1 MTEAGKKIVILAV
14 DDTPE
19 NLDVVKGVLGGDFVI
34 KAAINGMI
42 ALKIAEKSPPNL
54 ILLDIQMPGM
64 DGFEVCEQLKSNP
77 ETADIP
83 VIFLTAVEQTTD
95 EAKGF
100 ELGAADYITKPVGGS
115 QDERS
120 LDGKKSAMTFPKY
133 GPINICITV

>member
-1 MTEAGKKIVILAV
+1 MTEADKKAVILAV

-64 DGFEVCEQLKSNP
+64 DGFEVMSRLQAVENTRQ
-77 ETADIP
+77 IP
-83 VIFLTAVEQTTD
+83 VIFLTGESDSEIRQRALD
-95 EAKGF
+95 MGARGF
-100 ELGAADYITKPVGGS
+100 VTKPIDAAVLS
-115 QDERS
+115 ETVTDILS
-120 LDGKKSAMTFPKY
+120 AGK
-133 GPINICITV
+133 G